1 MALKKN
7 SNEIDSF
14 IIVNIVESIIFCV
27 KFSKAKS
34 HRDRRA
40 TLRFGGGTISD
51 SILGGGT
58 ISDSILGGGTI
69 SDSILGGDH

>member
-1 MALKKN
+1 M
-7 SNEIDSF
+7 
-14 IIVNIVESIIFCV
+14 NIVESIIFCV

-40 TLRFGGGTISD
+40 TLRLGGGTISD

-58 ISDSILGGGTI
+58 ISDSILGGGPLVTQYW
-69 SDSILGGDH
+69 GGDH